1 MNSSNSSKS
10 AFYSVCIYL
19 VENFKYILT
28 FLYGSVFLLRKY
40 SSDLRYRK
48 SNAGVINVL
57 GNGPSCHDTFN
68 HDTCSNEKIMVVN
81 YIALTDYFFKYKP
94 EFYVLIDPDHIKD
107 DSDKLHM
114 LYEALSKVDWNM
126 VLFVPVSCRRQ
137 AESLVNNNNITLKF
151 INYNYLPGDSKALFY
166 LYQKNIATPRFQN
179 VVIACLYASINL
191 GFKEI
196 KLHGVESSEFQMFE
210 INEQNEVLLNTEH
223 SYGKA
228 TRNLSKEGKILKG
241 EFWKYLTLYTYML
254 EGYSQVKSY
263 SDFVGCKI
271 VNYTKKSFIDSFDK
285 R

>member
-1 MNSSNSSKS
+1 MNSSNSSKNVI
-10 AFYSVCIYL
+10 YSGCIYF

-28 FLYGSVFLLRKY
+28 FLYGSVCLLRKY

-48 SNAGVINVL
+48 SNVEIINVL
-57 GNGPSCHDTFN
+57 GNGPSCHETFN
-68 HDTCSNEKIMVVN
+68 HNICSNEKIMVVN
-81 YIALTDYFFKYKP
+81 FMALTDYFFKYKP
-94 EFYVLIDPDHIKD
+94 EFYVLIDPDHLKD
-107 DSDKLHM
+107 DSDKLLM
-114 LYEALSKVDWNM
+114 LYEALRKVDWSM
-126 VLFVPVSCRRQ
+126 TLFVPVSCRRQ
-137 AESLVNNNNITLKF
+137 AESLVCNNNIIIKF
-151 INYNYLPGDSKALFY
+151 INFNYLPGKSKAVFY

-179 VVIACLYASINL
+179 VVVACLYVAINL

-210 INEQNEVLLNTEH
+210 INEHNEVLLKTEH

-228 TRNLSKEGKILKG
+228 TRNLSKEGKIIKG
-241 EFWKYLTLYTYML
+241 EFWKYLRFYIFML

-263 SDFVGCKI
+263 SDSVGCKI